1 MTNNIILAM
10 STGFILG
17 AVCAIASIRAM
28 IVFIEKFQKREVSEK
43 EPAAEATKEGIFP
56 TELQKQWEN
65 FLNYDG
71 SGKGQVS
78 IEDGEE

>member
-28 IVFIEKFQKREVSEK
+28 IVFIEKFQKREAK
-43 EPAAEATKEGIFP
+43 EEAPAEETTKEEIIP